1 MRKKSS
7 ISSISPAGFVKLLTN
22 RLSAVNNS
30 VDAPVKDLGAYYPN
44 RLAEA
49 LHPAVQHLKVRE
61 IIEHSPDMKSFLLE
75 ADPARGTRRLAW
87 FSAGQYLCVKLN
99 VDGATVSRPYS
110 IASAPRD
117 TLDGVY
123 RLTVKRVDGG
133 IASGYILDHWQ
144 AGTEVTASA
153 PQGEFTYE
161 RLRDAK
167 TVIGIAGGS
176 GVTPFRSFARSILQG
191 DEDFNLILLY
201 GSRTY
206 EDAVFTDEFKA
217 MAKADPRI
225 KIVNVLSEE
234 KKRGCC
240 SGFITARVIK
250 RYAPA
255 EEDYSVFL
263 CGPQA
268 MYDFADKEIEKLN
281 IRRKFVRHELFG
293 EYFRPERNADYPG
306 DAKGSYQVTVR
317 MAGKEQTISCAADTT
332 LLRAM
337 EAAGIKAPSDCRS
350 GRCGYCHSQLLSG
363 EVYVPASVDSRR
375 EADRIY
381 GYIHPCCTFPLSDV
395 MIDVPPAVEK

>member
-1 MRKKSS
+1 MRKKSN
-7 ISSISPAGFVKLLTN
+7 ISSISPAGFVKVLTA
-22 RLSAVNNS
+22 RLSAVSNS
-30 VDAPVKDLGAYYPN
+30 VDAPVKDLNAYYPN
-44 RLAEA
+44 RLAAA
-49 LHPAVQHLKVRE
+49 LHPAAQYLKVKE
-61 IIEHSPDMKSFLLE
+61 IIAHSPDMKSFLLE
-75 ADPARGTRRLAW
+75 ADPARGTKRLAW
-87 FSAGQYLCVKLN
+87 FAAGQYLCVKLTVN
-99 VDGATVSRPYS
+99 GAEISRPYS

-133 IASGYILDHWQ
+133 IASGYILDHWEV
-144 AGTEVTASA
+144 GTEVTVSA
-153 PQGEFTYE
+153 PQGEFTHE

-176 GVTPFRSFARSILQG
+176 GITPFRSFARSILQG

-240 SGFITARVIK
+240 SGFITAKVIK

-255 EEDYSVFL
+255 EEDYSIFM

-293 EYFRPERNADYPG
+293 EYFHPERNADYPA
-306 DAKGSYQVTVR
+306 DVQKSFTVTVR
-317 MAGKEQTISCAADTT
+317 MAGKKQTIPCASDTT

-363 EVYVPASVDSRR
+363 EVYVPASVDGRR

-395 MIDVPPAVEK
+395 VIDVPPAVEK